1 MNEPGSGPLVAI
13 VEDDAAIAEGLALNL
28 KLQGYRTE
36 VMGDGETARRRIE
49 AGSPDLVL
57 LDITLPKQSGLWVLE
72 RLREAENHVPVIVL
86 SARQHLV
93 ERLEG
98 YQRESAHLFHQ
109 VIGVIDQDFVPAI
122 LVQAVTG
129 LAELTSDNALF
140 ADPLARR
147 MLVDVLNER
156 GYRTTATVE
165 MRDVPTRIDP
175 ATYDIVLTSKPRYH
189 FEVHFQG
196 SQIRRGN

>member
-1 MNEPGSGPLVAI
+1 V
-13 VEDDAAIAEGLALNL
+13 IA
-28 KLQGYRTE
+28 
-36 VMGDGETARRRIE
+36 
-49 AGSPDLVL
+49 
-57 LDITLPKQSGLWVLE
+57 
-72 RLREAENHVPVIVL
+72 
-86 SARQHLV
+86 
-93 ERLEG
+93 
-98 YQRESAHLFHQ
+98 
-109 VIGVIDQDFVPAI
+109 VIDRDFVPAI